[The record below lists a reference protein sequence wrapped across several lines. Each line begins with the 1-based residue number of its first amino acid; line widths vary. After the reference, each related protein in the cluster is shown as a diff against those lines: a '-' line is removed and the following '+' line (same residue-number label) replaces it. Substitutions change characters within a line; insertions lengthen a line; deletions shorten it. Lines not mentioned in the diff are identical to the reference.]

1 MDELQIE
8 TGPINPYAKTFFWI
22 WAVALLA
29 LAGIKAGQSA
39 QSVQIDSMR
48 GETSWLNLAIQQTK
62 NAAEITGYFKPVHK
76 TVVTLAN

>member
-22 WAVALLA
+22 WGIALLA
-29 LAGIKAGQSA
+29 LAGIKAGQST
-39 QSVQIDSMR
+39 QPVQLDSVRS
-48 GETSWLNLAIQQTK
+48 ETSWLNTAIQQTK
-62 NAAEITGYFKPVHK
+62 NVAEITEYFKPVHK